1 VDKIFGIT
9 VYDESQQQDLNK
21 ARPIWPSTWK
31 NSLFCRSRE
40 FLEVQHRESLLYA
53 IPTPHQNYYDA
64 QLRKSRR
71 AARPNGLV
79 IDECVVNKSRV
90 QVVTLNPDS
99 LDQFEH
105 PYFEPKPVYRVLRPE
120 SLQNENHTLRLHVRE
135 EILEEPEAN
144 EEEIK
149 TESDLCSSDEE
160 YDYYNARDIYFH
172 ERTISTRSFRA
183 QKQNIDIDEF
193 IPSSSTMSI
202 SQARRNF
209 LKQRKQREQRE
220 AEREYNQ
227 QQQAKLER
235 RAKRRA
241 TSRNTLRHAA
251 YNDERDWQE
260 FAPSPWITASEP
272 SLTPYTP
279 QVIFCC

>member
-1 VDKIFGIT
+1 
-9 VYDESQQQDLNK
+9 
-21 ARPIWPSTWK
+21 
-31 NSLFCRSRE
+31 
-40 FLEVQHRESLLYA
+40 LEVQHRESLLYA

-105 PYFEPKPVYRVLRPE
+105 PYFEPKPVYRVLRPGYYFYYYYIHYYYYACEE

-149 TESDLCSSDEE
+149 TESDV
-160 YDYYNARDIYFH
+160 I
-172 ERTISTRSFRA
+172 I
-183 QKQNIDIDEF
+183 I
-193 IPSSSTMSI
+193 IP
-202 SQARRNF
+202 
-209 LKQRKQREQRE
+209 L
-220 AEREYNQ
+220 
-227 QQQAKLER
+227 L
-235 RAKRRA
+235 
-241 TSRNTLRHAA
+241 L
-251 YNDERDWQE
+251 
-260 FAPSPWITASEP
+260 
-272 SLTPYTP
+272 
-279 QVIFCC
+279 